1 MAADLGG
8 AKLVRVAQ
16 VRELR
21 LTRAA
26 TEARAAADE
35 AALKLAEARTAH
47 VAAEHA
53 LADARLAFAAT
64 PACRQTRLW
73 LDRCIEH
80 LAGAGAAL
88 GDART
93 RCAVAEQNHAE
104 AIRAVARH
112 QIRSDAIASHRR
124 TLVRADR
131 RRAEDRAEA
140 DVPMTMPRM
149 SIR

>member
-8 AKLVRVAQ
+8 TKLVRVAQ

-26 TEARAAADE
+26 AEARSAAEE
-35 AALKLAEARTAH
+35 AALKLRDAVAAHAAAEEILAEARRT
-47 VAAEHA
+47 
-53 LADARLAFAAT
+53 FAAT
-64 PACRQTRLW
+64 PACSQTRLW
-73 LDRCIEH
+73 LDRCIER
-80 LAGAGAAL
+80 LAGAAAAL
-88 GDART
+88 ADARA
-93 RCAVAEQNHAE
+93 RCAVADQAHAE
-104 AIRAVARH
+104 AVRAVGRH

-124 TLVRADR
+124 ALVRADR

-140 DVPMTMPRM
+140 DAVMMARM